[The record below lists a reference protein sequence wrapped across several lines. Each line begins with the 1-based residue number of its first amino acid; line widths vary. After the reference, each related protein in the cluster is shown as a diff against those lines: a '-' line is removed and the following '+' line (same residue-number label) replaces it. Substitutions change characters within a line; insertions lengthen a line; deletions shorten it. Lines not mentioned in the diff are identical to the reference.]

1 MSIKKSQAIL
11 KCIINLKKLKAFGLR
26 WAQKTKPTC
35 HFCDTQNLQLD
46 CQTLN
51 DWQKKKRKK
60 HQPLPGREI
69 CC

>member
-26 WAQKTKPTC
+26 WAQKTKSTC